1 MKKEK
6 KSLKLSGERMIDSL
20 LDHFPVWLE
29 KTGPYSELVLFSKV
43 SLYRN
48 VGGYKFNMKNSD
60 KEKEEILD
68 LLIEGIGTLSSFGN
82 VITLK
87 DLKENERELFVERNF
102 ISRNELK
109 DYRFIGLILNELQNN
124 VIVLNSEEH
133 IEISCL
139 SGELS
144 FKEIFV
150 KCDSLDDELNDE
162 FGFAYD
168 NKLGFLTSST
178 DKVGTGMVVS
188 SVLHLPA
195 LVITGK
201 FVDVIDDLEDSLFSI
216 GGVFNIGET
225 VEGSYFKLSNIFT
238 LGVSEE
244 EILKM
249 FEKKIKNIIE
259 SEMDSREY
267 LTQKVGYETEDK
279 IWRSYG
285 ILKNARVLSVTDF
298 LNLTAAVRLGVS
310 LGIVKDISVKDL
322 NRWLFQAL
330 PGHLSVLNE
339 GAKNKKEEN
348 ILRARLIRN
357 NLGG

>member
-1 MKKEK
+1 
-6 KSLKLSGERMIDSL
+6 MIDSL
-20 LDHFPVWLE
+20 LDHFPVWIE
-29 KTGPYSELVLFSKV
+29 EVGPYSEIVLFSKV

-48 VGGYKFNMKNSD
+48 IGGYKFNKKNSD

-68 LLIEGIGTLSSFGN
+68 LLIEGINTISSFEN
-82 VITLK
+82 IIPLK
-87 DLKENERELFVERNF
+87 DLKDNERELFAERSF
-102 ISRNELK
+102 ISREELRN
-109 DYRFIGLILNELQNN
+109 YHFLGLALNDSQNN
-124 VIVLNSEEH
+124 VVVLNSEEH
-133 IEISCL
+133 IEISCV
-139 SGELS
+139 SGEL
-144 FKEIFV
+144 FLKEIFV

-178 DKVGTGMVVS
+178 EKVGTGMVVS
-188 SVLHLPA
+188 AVVHLPA

-201 FVDVIDDLEDSLFSI
+201 FVDVISDLEDSLFSI

-225 VEGSYFKLSNIFT
+225 VEGSYFKLSNKFT

-259 SEMDSREY
+259 DEVNSREY

-285 ILKNARVLSVTDF
+285 ILKNARILSVTDF

-310 LGIVKDISVKDL
+310 LGIVKDISIKNL

-330 PGHLSVLNE
+330 PGHLSVLSE
-339 GAKNKKEEN
+339 DGTNKKEEN

>member
-1 MKKEK
+1 
-6 KSLKLSGERMIDSL
+6 MIDSL
-20 LDHFPVWLE
+20 LDRLPVWLE
-29 KTGPYSELVLFSKV
+29 KVGPYSEIVLFSKV

-48 VGGYKFNMKNSD
+48 LGGYKFNKKNSD

-68 LLIEGIGTLSSFGN
+68 LLVEGITTLSSFEN
-82 VITLK
+82 VIPLK
-87 DLKENERELFVERNF
+87 DLKDNEKELFAERNF
-102 ISRNELK
+102 ISKDELRNC
-109 DYRFIGLILNELQNN
+109 RFLGLALNSPQNN
-124 VIVLNSEEH
+124 VVVLNSNEH
-133 IEISCL
+133 IKISSI

-144 FKEIFV
+144 LKETFV
-150 KCDSLDDELNDE
+150 QCDSLDDELNEE

-168 NKLGFLTSST
+168 SELGFLTSST
-178 DKVGTGMVVS
+178 RKVGTGMVVS
-188 SVLHLPA
+188 AVVHLPA

-201 FVDVIDDLEDSLFSI
+201 FVDVIDDLENSLFSI

-225 VEGSYFKLSNIFT
+225 VEGSYFEVSNKFT

-259 SEMDSREY
+259 REMDSREY

-285 ILKNARVLSVTDF
+285 ILKNARILSVTDF

-310 LGIVKDISVKDL
+310 LGIVRDIKIIDL

-330 PGHLSVLNE
+330 PGHINVLNE
-339 GAKNKKEEN
+339 DVNNKKEEN

>member
-1 MKKEK
+1 
-6 KSLKLSGERMIDSL
+6 MIDSL
-20 LDHFPVWLE
+20 IDHFPVWLE
-29 KTGPYSELVLFSKV
+29 NVGPYSEIVLFSKI

-48 VGGYKFNMKNSD
+48 LGGYKFTRKNSD
-60 KEKEEILD
+60 KEREEILD
-68 LLIEGIGTLSSFGN
+68 LLIEGMDVLSSFEK
-82 VITLK
+82 VIPLK
-87 DLKENERELFVERNF
+87 DLKDNERELFTERDF
-102 ISRNELK
+102 LSRDDLR
-109 DYRFIGLILNELQNN
+109 DSRFLGLALNDLQNN
-124 VIVLNSEEH
+124 IIVLNSQEH
-133 IEISCL
+133 IKMSCV

-144 FKEIFV
+144 LKETYS

-168 NKLGFLTSST
+168 KRIGFLTSST

-188 SVLHLPA
+188 AVIHLPA

-201 FVDVIDDLEDSLFSI
+201 FIDVIDDLEDSLFSI
-216 GGVFNIGET
+216 GGFFNVGET
-225 VEGSYFKLSNIFT
+225 VEGSYFKLSNKFT

-249 FEKKIKNIIE
+249 FENKIKNIIE
-259 SEMDSREY
+259 KEVDSREY

-285 ILKNARVLSVTDF
+285 ILKNARLLSVTDF

-310 LGIVKDISVKDL
+310 LGIVKDISIRDL
-322 NRWLFQAL
+322 NRWLFQGL

-339 GAKNKKEEN
+339 DVKNKKEEN

>member
-1 MKKEK
+1 
-6 KSLKLSGERMIDSL
+6 MIDSL
-20 LDHFPVWLE
+20 LDHFPVWIE
-29 KTGPYSELVLFSKV
+29 KVGPYSEIVLFSKI

-48 VGGYKFNMKNSD
+48 IGGYKFNKKNSD
-60 KEKEEILD
+60 REKEEILD
-68 LLIEGIGTLSSFGN
+68 LLIEGVNTVSSFEN
-82 VITLK
+82 VIP
-87 DLKENERELFVERNF
+87 LKEIKDNERELFAERCF
-102 ISRNELK
+102 ISRDELRN
-109 DYRFIGLILNELQNN
+109 YHFLGLALNDSQNN
-124 VIVLNSEEH
+124 MVVLNSEEH
-133 IEISCL
+133 IEISCV

-144 FKEIFV
+144 LKEIFV

-188 SVLHLPA
+188 AVIHLPA

-201 FVDVIDDLEDSLFSI
+201 FIEVIGELEDSLFSI

-225 VEGSYFKLSNIFT
+225 VEGSYFRLSNRFT

-249 FEKKIKNIIE
+249 FEKKVKNIIE
-259 SEMDSREY
+259 SEVSSREY

-285 ILKNARVLSVTDF
+285 ILRNARILSVTDF

-310 LGIVKDISVKDL
+310 LGIVKDISIKDL

-330 PGHLSVLNE
+330 PGHLSVLSE
-339 GAKNKKEEN
+339 DVTNKKEEN

>member
-1 MKKEK
+1 
-6 KSLKLSGERMIDSL
+6 MIDSL

-29 KTGPYSELVLFSKV
+29 KGGAYSEIVLFSKI

-48 VGGYKFNMKNSD
+48 LGGYRFNRKNSD
-60 KEKEEILD
+60 KEKEEILN
-68 LLIEGIGTLSSFGN
+68 LLIEGMNTVSSLKN
-82 VITLK
+82 IISLKELK
-87 DLKENERELFVERNF
+87 DNERELFAERSF
-102 ISRNELK
+102 ISRDELR
-109 DYRFIGLILNELQNN
+109 DYRFLGLALNDLQDN
-124 VIVLNSEEH
+124 VVVLNSKEH
-133 IEISCL
+133 IEISCV

-144 FKEIFV
+144 LKEIFV

-168 NKLGFLTSST
+168 DKLGFLTSST

-188 SVLHLPA
+188 AVVHLPA

-201 FVDVIDDLEDSLFSI
+201 FVDVISDLEDSLFSI
-216 GGVFNIGET
+216 GGFFNIGET
-225 VEGSYFKLSNIFT
+225 VEGSYFKLSNKFT

-249 FEKKIKNIIE
+249 FENKIKNIIE
-259 SEMDSREY
+259 SEVGSREY
-267 LTQKVGYETEDK
+267 LTQEVGYETEDK

-285 ILKNARVLSVTDF
+285 ILKNARILSVTDF

-310 LGIVKDISVKDL
+310 LGIVKDISIKNL
-322 NRWLFQAL
+322 NRWLFQVL
-330 PGHLSVLNE
+330 PGHLSVLS
-339 GAKNKKEEN
+339 ADVKNTRDEN
-348 ILRARLIRN
+348 VLRARLIRN

>member
-1 MKKEK
+1 
-6 KSLKLSGERMIDSL
+6 MIDSL
-20 LDHFPVWLE
+20 IDHFPVWLE
-29 KTGPYSELVLFSKV
+29 NIGPYSEIILFSKV

-48 VGGYKFNMKNSD
+48 LGGYKFNKRNSD
-60 KEKEEILD
+60 KEREEILD
-68 LLIEGIGTLSSFGN
+68 LLIEGMDALSSFEK
-82 VITLK
+82 VIPLKGLK
-87 DLKENERELFVERNF
+87 DNERELFAERDF
-102 ISRNELK
+102 LSRDDLR
-109 DYRFIGLILNELQNN
+109 DSRFLGLGLNDLQNN
-124 VIVLNSEEH
+124 VIVLNSKEH
-133 IEISCL
+133 IKISCV

-144 FKEIFV
+144 LKETYS

-168 NKLGFLTSST
+168 KRIGFLTSST

-188 SVLHLPA
+188 AVVHLPA

-201 FVDVIDDLEDSLFSI
+201 FIDVIDDLEDSLFSI
-216 GGVFNIGET
+216 GGVFNVGET
-225 VEGSYFKLSNIFT
+225 VEGSYFKLSNKFT

-249 FEKKIKNIIE
+249 FENKIKSIIE
-259 SEMDSREY
+259 KEVDSREY

-285 ILKNARVLSVTDF
+285 ILKNARLLSVTDF

-310 LGIVKDISVKDL
+310 LGIVKDISIKDL
-322 NRWLFQAL
+322 NIWLFQGL

-339 GAKNKKEEN
+339 EVKNKKEEN

>member
-1 MKKEK
+1 
-6 KSLKLSGERMIDSL
+6 MIDSL
-20 LDHFPVWLE
+20 LDHLPVWLE
-29 KTGPYSELVLFSKV
+29 KIGPYSEMVLFSKV

-48 VGGYKFNMKNSD
+48 LGGYRFNKKTSE

-68 LLIEGIGTLSSFGN
+68 LLVEGINTLSSFEN
-82 VITLK
+82 IIPLK
-87 DLKENERELFVERNF
+87 DLKGNERELFAERNF
-102 ISRNELK
+102 ISRDEL
-109 DYRFIGLILNELQNN
+109 RNCSFLGLALNDLQNN
-124 VIVLNSEEH
+124 VVVLNSEEH
-133 IEISCL
+133 IKISSV

-144 FKEIFV
+144 LKETFIQ
-150 KCDSLDDELNDE
+150 CDSLDDELNEE

-168 NKLGFLTSST
+168 NKLGFLTSSPE
-178 DKVGTGMVVS
+178 KVGTGMVVS
-188 SVLHLPA
+188 AVVHLPA

-216 GGVFNIGET
+216 GGFFNIGET
-225 VEGSYFKLSNIFT
+225 VEGSYFEVSNKFT

-249 FEKKIKNIIE
+249 FEKKIKSIIE
-259 SEMDSREY
+259 REMDSREY

-285 ILKNARVLSVTDF
+285 ILKNARILSVTDF

-310 LGIVKDISVKDL
+310 LGIVRDINIKDL
-322 NRWLFQAL
+322 NKWLFQAL

-339 GAKNKKEEN
+339 DVTNKKEEN
-348 ILRARLIRN
+348 ILRARLVRN

>member
-1 MKKEK
+1 
-6 KSLKLSGERMIDSL
+6 MIDSL
-20 LDHFPVWLE
+20 LDRFPVWLDNV
-29 KTGPYSELVLFSKV
+29 GSYSDIVLFSGI

-48 VGGYKFNMKNSD
+48 LGGYKFNKRNSE
-60 KEKEEILD
+60 KEKEEILA
-68 LLIEGIGTLSSFGN
+68 LLIEGMNTLSSFEN
-82 VITLK
+82 VLSLK
-87 DLKENERELFVERNF
+87 DLKDNERELFAERNF
-102 ISRNELK
+102 ISRNELR
-109 DYRFIGLILNELQNN
+109 DYRYLGLALNDMQNN
-124 VIVLNSEEH
+124 VVVLNSDEH
-133 IEISCL
+133 VKISSI

-144 FKEIFV
+144 LKETFV
-150 KCDSLDDELNDE
+150 RCDSLDDELNEE

-168 NKLGFLTSST
+168 NKLGFLSSSI

-188 SVLHLPA
+188 AVVHLPA

-225 VEGSYFKLSNIFT
+225 VEGSYFEVSNKFT

-249 FEKKIKNIIE
+249 FEKKIKSIID

-285 ILKNARVLSVTDF
+285 ILKNARILSVNEF
-298 LNLTAAVRLGVS
+298 LNLTAAVRLGIS
-310 LGIVKDISVKDL
+310 LGIIRDINIIDL

-330 PGHLSVLNE
+330 PGHLSILNE
-339 GAKNKKEEN
+339 EVTNKKEEN
-348 ILRARLIRN
+348 ILRAKLIRN

>member
-1 MKKEK
+1 
-6 KSLKLSGERMIDSL
+6 MIDSL

-29 KTGPYSELVLFSKV
+29 KVGPYSEMVLFSKV

-48 VGGYKFNMKNSD
+48 LGGYKFNKKNTD
-60 KEKEEILD
+60 KEKEEILN
-68 LLIEGIGTLSSFGN
+68 LLIEGMGALSSFEN
-82 VITLK
+82 VIPLK
-87 DLKENERELFVERNF
+87 DLKDNERELFAERNF
-102 ISRNELK
+102 ISRDELS
-109 DYRFIGLILNELQNN
+109 DYRFLGLALNDLQND

-133 IEISCL
+133 IKISCV

-144 FKEIFV
+144 LKETCS
-150 KCDSLDDELNDE
+150 KCDSLDDELNGE
-162 FGFAYD
+162 FGFAYN

-178 DKVGTGMVVS
+178 NKVGTGMVVS
-188 SVLHLPA
+188 AVVHLPA

-225 VEGSYFKLSNIFT
+225 VEGSYFELSNRFT

-259 SEMDSREY
+259 KEVDSREY

-285 ILKNARVLSVTDF
+285 ILKNARILSVTDF

-310 LGIVKDISVKDL
+310 LGIVKDISIRDL
-322 NRWLFQAL
+322 NRWLFQSL

-339 GAKNKKEEN
+339 DAKNKKEEN

>member
-1 MKKEK
+1 
-6 KSLKLSGERMIDSL
+6 MIDSL

-29 KTGPYSELVLFSKV
+29 EVGLYSEMILFSKV

-48 VGGYKFNMKNSD
+48 LGGYKFNKKNSN

-68 LLIEGIGTLSSFGN
+68 LLVEGINTLSSFEN
-82 VITLK
+82 VISLK
-87 DLKENERELFVERNF
+87 DLKDNERELFAERNF
-102 ISRNELK
+102 ISRDDLS
-109 DYRFIGLILNELQNN
+109 DFRFLGLALNDLQND
-124 VIVLNSEEH
+124 VIVLNSKEH
-133 IEISCL
+133 VEISCV

-144 FKEIFV
+144 LKEIFV

-178 DKVGTGMVVS
+178 HKVGTGMTVSAVV
-188 SVLHLPA
+188 HLPA

-201 FVDVIDDLEDSLFSI
+201 FVDVIDDLEGSLFSI

-225 VEGSYFKLSNIFT
+225 VEGSYFKLSNKFT

-249 FEKKIKNIIE
+249 FEKKVKNIIE
-259 SEMDSREY
+259 KEVGSREY

-285 ILKNARVLSVTDF
+285 ILKNARILSVTDF
-298 LNLTAAVRLGVS
+298 LNLSAAVRLGVS
-310 LGIVKDISVKDL
+310 LGIVKDISIRNL

-339 GAKNKKEEN
+339 DVTNKKKEN